1 LKSFVKIICGN
12 LIGCYEFFLIM
23 TKNLPKH
30 HQRTFGWP
38 ISFPTHDG
46 LFLSARVIGGA
57 TWAQNVGARTLY
69 FVRNFTHVNFVTCN
83 SSESSLITGSIFEIS
98 AGLDNTIRFY
108 FRNGSPIEKTPSG
121 MDCYSKV
128 GFKIKDYDLNS

>member
-1 LKSFVKIICGN
+1 MKSFVKIICGN
-12 LIGCYEFFLIM
+12 LIGCYEIFLIM
-23 TKNLPKH
+23 TKILPKH

-46 LFLSARVIGGA
+46 FVSECQSYRGRNVGA
-57 TWAQNVGARTLY
+57 NVGARTLY

-83 SSESSLITGSIFEIS
+83 SSEASSITGSNFEFS
-98 AGLDNTIRFY
+98 AGLDNTITCY
-108 FRNGSPIEKTPSG
+108 FRNGSPIEKFPSR